1 MLTEYIGKYFKNDRG
16 VFKVLDTDHLVTTFL
31 ICPFHPS
38 FSSCNYR
45 YIEEVIDTY
54 TYTTAEG
61 LSKIERAR
69 EIEKE
74 EFEEVVNNFV
84 KELLNMI

>member
-1 MLTEYIGKYFKNDRG
+1 MLSKYVGRYFKNDREA
-16 VFKVLDTDHLVTTFL
+16 FKVLETDHFVTTFL

-61 LSKIERAR
+61 LSRVERAR

-74 EFEEVVNNFV
+74 EFEKIVNNFID
-84 KELLNMI
+84 ELLEIC